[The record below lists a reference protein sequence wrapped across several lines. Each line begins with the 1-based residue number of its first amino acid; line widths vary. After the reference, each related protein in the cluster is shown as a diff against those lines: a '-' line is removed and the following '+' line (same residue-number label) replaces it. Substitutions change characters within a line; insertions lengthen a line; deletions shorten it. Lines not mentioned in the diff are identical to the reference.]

1 MASKYKF
8 NIPPQAAQVHPFPC
22 RRTPSENP
30 PKGVPP
36 GIFGATF
43 TILLFTSLILFQSC
57 ANRKIIVFE
66 TPYGEM
72 KAILY
77 DETPIHKNNFLKLAG
92 SGQFDSMLFHRV
104 IEGFMIQTGDVST
117 STAGQAVDYTLEAEL
132 MPERYFHERGT
143 LAAARAGDEINPEK
157 RSSGS
162 QFYIVQ
168 GRTFDEEGLQE
179 RTHRRAYLKLYALF
193 QHLLKSKRVSELT
206 EKYHFYINKYQA
218 DSTYDINASL
228 EKLIF
233 NSKPVLERFFGDLT
247 DPGYSNTQKQVY
259 ASKGGA
265 PHLDGEYTVFGKV
278 VEGLEVIDK
287 IAAVPTNDH
296 DQPIHEVKVTVRVLS
311 ISEKEYQAL
320 IGNYEF

>member
-1 MASKYKF
+1 MVSKYKF
-8 NIPPQAAQVHPFPC
+8 KIHH
-22 RRTPSENP
+22 S
-30 PKGVPP
+30 
-36 GIFGATF
+36 TF
-43 TILLFTSLILFQSC
+43 TIILFTTLVLFQSC
-57 ANRKIIVFE
+57 ANKEIIVFE

-72 KAILY
+72 KSILY
-77 DETPIHKNNFLKLAG
+77 DETPIHKNNFLKLAR

-104 IEGFMIQTGDVST
+104 IEGFMVQTGDVST
-117 STAGQAVDYTLEAEL
+117 GTVGQAVNYTLEAEL
-132 MPERYFHERGT
+132 MPDRYFHERGA
-143 LAAARAGDEINPEK
+143 LAAARVGDEINPEK

-168 GRTFDEEGLQE
+168 GRTFDEEALRE
-179 RTHRRAYLKLYALF
+179 RAHRRAYLKLYALF
-193 QHLLKSKRVSELT
+193 HRLLKSKRAPELT

-218 DSTYDINASL
+218 DSTYDINATL

-233 NSKPVLERFFGDLT
+233 NSKPVLEKFFGDLT

-287 IAAVPTNDH
+287 IAAVPTNDR
-296 DQPIHEVKVTVRVLS
+296 DQPIHQVRVTVRVVS
-311 ISEKEYQAL
+311 VTEKEYHAL
-320 IGNYEF
+320 IRE